1 MVQWYPGHM
10 AKALREMEEKVKL
23 VIYEDKLRR
32 YFPKNYTKEQIEDT
46 VMKQIQKWHKNR
58 EKENER

>member
-23 VIYEDKLRR
+23 VD
-32 YFPKNYTKEQIEDT
+32 FQ
-46 VMKQIQKWHKNR
+46 
-58 EKENER
+58 ERSYSPVSSES

>member
-23 VIYEDKLRR
+23 DYDYKYFCNQEGCYSLLTQTIVYE
-32 YFPKNYTKEQIEDT
+32 
-46 VMKQIQKWHKNR
+46 V
-58 EKENER
+58 